1 MNQINQTYLDPD
13 SPPSL
18 YLEEYGKARTRMSLG
33 VALRGYLKIFLG
45 KRIQDVDEGMD
56 EYLSTHDTRQVTADL
71 ISFYRQPGVIKLA
84 PKTRVLYLG
93 TMETYLRDTCGFE
106 LNSTQ
111 KRRRAKGVTEKT
123 KAITHEREL
132 TRELIREILN
142 SAEPRLR
149 AEILIAESGG
159 LRFNEVLTLKMSDVY
174 LDEFPAR
181 VEIRPENSKNGEG
194 RHTFITTEAVEAI
207 KIYLAHRDDLLS
219 RLEINRKRSGT
230 VKKELD
236 RTLLFPNGYMTE
248 HAQFTKI
255 LKTLG
260 YDKSDERSKRR
271 DIRFHSFRKF
281 FLTQAKRHA
290 NPSWVENWAGHKGYL
305 DDAYHRPSLDEEREE
320 YLKAEPYLLV
330 NIPEDYIQNKI
341 ETADKLRQTQVTVLT
356 MQNTMTELSKQI
368 EYLKKENE
376 ELKMKSIVSSYGE
389 KAAVESD
396 NVTKLLH
403 NAGSL
408 DE

>member
-1 MNQINQTYLDPD
+1 MDQRDQTYLDPD

-18 YLEEYGKARTRMSLG
+18 YLEEYGKAGTRKSLG
-33 VALRGYLKIFLG
+33 VALRGYLRIFLG

-71 ISFYRQPGVIKLA
+71 ISYYRQPGVIKLA

-111 KRRRAKGVTEKT
+111 KRRRAKGVAEKT

-142 SAEPRLR
+142 SADPRLR

-305 DDAYHRPSLDEEREE
+305 DDAYHRPSLEDERKE
-320 YLKAEPYLLV
+320 YLKAEFDLTI
-330 NIPEDYIQNKI
+330 NIPENYAKLKADADERDKREFQMLMNMKMMQDQIEMMRDTIKKLTNKEEI
-341 ETADKLRQTQVTVLT
+341 DDKLLV
-356 MQNTMTELSKQI
+356 SGD
-368 EYLKKENE
+368 
-376 ELKMKSIVSSYGE
+376 SIWGE
-389 KAAVESD
+389 G
-396 NVTKLLH
+396 N
-403 NAGSL
+403 G
-408 DE
+408 